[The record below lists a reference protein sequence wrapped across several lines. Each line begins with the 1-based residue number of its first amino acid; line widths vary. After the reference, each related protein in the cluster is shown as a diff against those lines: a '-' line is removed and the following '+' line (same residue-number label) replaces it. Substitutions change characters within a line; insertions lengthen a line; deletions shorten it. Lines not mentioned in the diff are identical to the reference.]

1 MDRFTEESDFDLSRA
16 FRLSRQA
23 EPQPFFAIAEPCQD
37 CGRPTGGVD
46 DPCQHEDEPVEPRC
60 LLEYQI
66 LMAAKTVGEMCD
78 SVRAHRL
85 TCPICNPARKEA
97 GRSEQQRWEQAA

>member
-1 MDRFTEESDFDLSRA
+1 MDRFIEESVFDLARS

-23 EPQPFFAIAEPCQD
+23 EPEPFFAIAEPCQD

-46 DPCQHEDEPVEPRC
+46 CPCQQEEAPWEPRC
-60 LLEYQI
+60 PLEYQI

-85 TCPICNPARKEA
+85 SCPICNPVRKKA
-97 GRSEQQRWEQAA
+97 GRETEQRWEKAA